1 MSKKKQTVNG
11 DVGNVVSGDV
21 TIHNYSTEEPSVITR
36 QPISKYQRQ
45 DLHRLMDKLALLGE
59 NKQCLW
65 RDLHTKLDTKTIN
78 EMTTA
83 DYHRAVEILEQNVQ
97 QIEYIKDCNT
107 LISKIMSLTNLKYR
121 SDRNNYCLRHFGTAH
136 LKRLNKE
143 QLQKVF
149 AHFDEV
155 SSSSNV
161 NVNKLFTSL
170 CVTKFKNKRLLAS
183 VAIFFFLITLY
194 LSIG

>member
-83 DYHRAVEILEQNVQ
+83 DYHRAVEI
-97 QIEYIKDCNT
+97 T

-183 VAIFFFLITLY
+183 VAIFFVLITLY